1 MSNDISIF
9 QNQTGVATRRNSALG
24 EKLKASSTIYS
35 RRIQTSNKGF
45 FRKIIN
51 GEQVGEPIR
60 DEFEA
65 IVVNMLPKVSRIYYK
80 DKFDPSKDATLPNCW
95 SNEGGKPEDGAV
107 DKQHSN
113 CADCAMN
120 IKGSGDNGGK
130 ACRFQ
135 RRIAIMLAGDTSG
148 DLYQFNIPAKSLFGK
163 GSGNEHPFESYVKFL
178 FSNREAPDT
187 VVTNISYDLDAE
199 SMELLFTPVRSL
211 TDEEYD
217 AVSAVQTTPE
227 ATAYTKITVAQADG
241 VTATPKIEAPKP
253 KVTRSEEPEEEEE
266 IVIEEPVIEEPVKRA
281 KKKETPTEKDTSD
294 SLASVIDAWS
304 VDT

>member
-1 MSNDISIF
+1 
-9 QNQTGVATRRNSALG
+9 V
-24 EKLKASSTIYS
+24 
-35 RRIQTSNKGF
+35 
-45 FRKIIN
+45 
-51 GEQVGEPIR
+51 
-60 DEFEA
+60 
-65 IVVNMLPKVSRIYYK
+65 
-80 DKFDPSKDATLPNCW
+80 
-95 SNEGGKPEDGAV
+95 
-107 DKQHSN
+107 
-113 CADCAMN
+113 
-120 IKGSGDNGGK
+120 
-130 ACRFQ
+130 
-135 RRIAIMLAGDTSG
+135 LAGDTSG

-187 VVTNISYDLDAE
+187 VVTRISYDLDAE

-217 AVSAVQTTPE
+217 AVSAVQTAPE

-266 IVIEEPVIEEPVKRA
+266 IVVEEPVKRS
-281 KKKETPTEKDTSD
+281 KKKEAPTEKDTSD

>member
-1 MSNDISIF
+1 MSNEVSIF
-9 QNQTGVATRRNSALG
+9 KNQTGVSTRRHSALA
-24 EKLKASSTIYS
+24 EQLKASSTIYS

-65 IVVNMLPKVSRIYYK
+65 IIVNMLPKVSRIYYK
-80 DKFDPSKDATLPNCW
+80 DKFDPTKEATLPNCW
-95 SNEGGKPEDGAV
+95 SNQGDKPEAGAP
-107 DKQHSN
+107 DPQHSN
-113 CADCAMN
+113 CADCPMN
-120 IKGSGDNGGK
+120 VKGSGDNGGK
-130 ACRFQ
+130 ACRYQ
-135 RRIAIMLAGDTSG
+135 RRIAILLAGDTSG

-163 GSGNEHPFESYVKFL
+163 GSGNEHPFESYIKYL

-187 VVTNISYDLDAE
+187 VITNISYDLDAD

-217 AVSAVQTTPE
+217 LVSSVQTAAE
-227 ATAYTKITVAQADG
+227 AKMYTQITVAQTDG
-241 VTATPKIEAPKP
+241 VTKAPRIEAPKP
-253 KVTRSEEPEEEEE
+253 KVTRSEEPEEVELVEE
-266 IVIEEPVIEEPVKRA
+266 VEEPVKRT
-281 KKKETPTEKDTSD
+281 KKKEEHTPTEDSD

-304 VDT
+304 KDD

>member
-1 MSNDISIF
+1 MSNDVSIF
-9 QNQTGVATRRNSALG
+9 QNQTGVSTRRISALG

-65 IVVNMLPKVSRIYYK
+65 IIINMLPKVSRIYYK

-95 SNEGGKPEDGAV
+95 SNEGDKPEEGAV

-113 CADCAMN
+113 CADCPMS

-187 VVTNISYDLDAE
+187 VITKISYDLGAE

-217 AVSAVQTTPE
+217 AVSAVQTSPE

-266 IVIEEPVIEEPVKRA
+266 EEPVIKEPVKRSS
-281 KKKETPTEKDTSD
+281 KKETPTEKDTSD

>member
-1 MSNDISIF
+1 
-9 QNQTGVATRRNSALG
+9 
-24 EKLKASSTIYS
+24 
-35 RRIQTSNKGF
+35 
-45 FRKIIN
+45 
-51 GEQVGEPIR
+51 
-60 DEFEA
+60 
-65 IVVNMLPKVSRIYYK
+65 
-80 DKFDPSKDATLPNCW
+80 
-95 SNEGGKPEDGAV
+95 
-107 DKQHSN
+107 
-113 CADCAMN
+113 
-120 IKGSGDNGGK
+120 
-130 ACRFQ
+130 
-135 RRIAIMLAGDTSG
+135 MLAGDTSG

-187 VVTNISYDLDAE
+187 VITRISYDLDAE

-217 AVSAVQTTPE
+217 AVSAVQTAPE

-253 KVTRSEEPEEEEE
+253 KVTRAEEPEEE

-281 KKKETPTEKDTSD
+281 KIKETPTEEDTSD

-304 VDT
+304 ANT

>member
-1 MSNDISIF
+1 MSNEVSIF
-9 QNQTGVATRRNSALG
+9 QNQTGVAPRRSSALG
-24 EKLKASSTIYS
+24 EKLKASSAIYS
-35 RRIQTSNKGF
+35 RRIQTSNKGL

-80 DKFDPSKDATLPNCW
+80 DKFDPSKEATLPNCW
-95 SNEGGKPEDGAV
+95 SNEGDKPEEGAV

-130 ACRFQ
+130 ACRYQ

-187 VVTNISYDLDAE
+187 VMTKISYDLGAE

-217 AVSAVQTTPE
+217 LVSSVQTAPE
-227 ATAYTKITVAQADG
+227 AKMYTQITVAQTDG
-241 VTATPKIEAPKP
+241 VTKAPKIEAPKP
-253 KVTRSEEPEEEEE
+253 KVTRSEEPEEAVVEEE
-266 IVIEEPVIEEPVKRA
+266 VEEPVKRT
-281 KKKETPTEKDTSD
+281 KKKEKPTADSDSD

-304 VDT
+304 GND